1 MTDDKLKKD
10 LTDIFAKT
18 FGKVSKPAEKALD
31 DLSLRRPP
39 AGGTPGLE
47 AAGPDGR
54 SFGDE
59 TDSGKRRRRRRRKRG
74 EAPQCQIEGCI
85 RPVLARN
92 FCSAHYRRELYREKR
107 ESAGLPYR
115 PRAGRVRTVA
125 DLRKARRTPLI
136 PIQRTG
142 GSTPRLILEIL
153 HERNE
158 AMPIDRVCELV
169 AERMGA
175 PDPILARRLRGRVRH
190 FLYTS
195 PKVDRVARGIF
206 RISPDFTEQGS

>member
-18 FGKVSKPAEKALD
+18 FGKVPKPAEKALE

-39 AGGTPGLE
+39 AGGASAME
-47 AAGPDGR
+47 SAGAGGENQ
-54 SFGDE
+54 GDE
-59 TDSGKRRRRRRRKRG
+59 AGAGRRRRKRRRRRG
-74 EAPQCQIEGCI
+74 EAPQCKIEGCA

-92 FCSAHYRRELYREKR
+92 LCSAHYRRELYREKR

-153 HERNE
+153 RDCDEP
-158 AMPIDRVCELV
+158 MPIDRVCELV

-195 PKVDRVARGIF
+195 PKVDRVSRGTFKINSKY
-206 RISPDFTEQGS
+206 IEPED